1 MDSLSVD
8 MAEAGARRLLA
19 RIAAERA

>member
-8 MAEAGARRLLA
+8 MAETGARDLWHRC
-19 RIAAERA
+19 RDAAE